1 MDLLAFARR
10 SNPGLAP
17 RTAHTPHAVRCA
29 ARSPNKWRD
38 SSNLILLPVP
48 YAGGGPGGR
57 PAVRQPP
64 FFVRM
69 CLARLLKCAQVC
81 LHVTHA

>member
-17 RTAHTPHAVRCA
+17 GTAHTPHAVRRA

-38 SSNLILLPVP
+38 SSKWILVPVP
-48 YAGGGPGGR
+48 YARGGR
-57 PAVRQPP
+57 RPAGCPAAV
-64 FFVRM
+64 
-69 CLARLLKCAQVC
+69 
-81 LHVTHA
+81 